1 MNRAAVFV
9 HKFYFYSY
17 EKHIHLNAVFVIY
30 MIFTKGFYLQ
40 LKTTR
45 SVNKWSI
52 NPPVKSEPRQADES
66 PWRTATPHTLEPRCL
81 QNLIQQKK
89 LGAMLW
95 MTISLNFTSSGKCK
109 RWCVEDEKHCS
120 GLAFLCVCC
129 QELVEFCLVRLW
141 LQTVNY
147 SLQLGTTLCISRSDL
162 KRLLGLI
169 ICWSINKSRLLHA
182 VLRCALSEAL
192 PGCDVVYNA
201 SAAVGHVLQRGVEE
215 IKGWRVL
222 QVVWGRVGEAVKKTE
237 NNHKARVNCI
247 LWNNFNYLSQWTFS
261 DFYMWTI
268 KNQQGN
274 VLLKICIREA
284 GVWREESEIW
294 VWSYR
299 HTFKNAL
306 NAGS

>member
-222 QVVWGRVGEAVKKTE
+222 QVVWGRVGEAVKKQKTIIKQE
-237 NNHKARVNCI
+237 STVFSAQLSSKSNAPSDKIWETKASDWKKKSFLKPLVCGI
-247 LWNNFNYLSQWTFS
+247 LVQNVI
-261 DFYMWTI
+261 I
-268 KNQQGN
+268 KIKT
-274 VLLKICIREA
+274 LLGMFLE
-284 GVWREESEIW
+284 
-294 VWSYR
+294 
-299 HTFKNAL
+299 
-306 NAGS
+306 